1 MIHSLFFFLSLIVLN
16 IVDELAEK
24 IVMVGAPWSKRKRD
38 SL

>member
-24 IVMVGAPWSKRKRD
+24 IVIIGGP
-38 SL
+38 